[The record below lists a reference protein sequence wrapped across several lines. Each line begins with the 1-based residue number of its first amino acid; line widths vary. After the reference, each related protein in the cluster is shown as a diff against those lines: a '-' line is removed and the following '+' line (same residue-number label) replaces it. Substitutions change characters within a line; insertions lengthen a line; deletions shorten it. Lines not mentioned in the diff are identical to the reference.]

1 MDDKFVEPFKKYCDM
16 LKTYTLKGAI
26 EKIARDRQQ
35 SGSHNL
41 FAYALGKVMTV
52 LLRKQFCDVASKN
65 MAGLVETFPTDFLLV
80 QSIED
85 VCESFQK
92 ALKRCQE
99 PINQE
104 TSVMQML
111 KMEVCLQSILEIG
124 CKTSDILTLQLAQ
137 LNAPTATSTQ
147 PSQPD
152 APKND
157 AEKQAVTIEK
167 SEPKPIPVVKQ
178 SDIDD
183 YNSAL
188 CVAAELGNLE
198 RVKFLCEQGAS
209 VHHRNDEPLMVA
221 ATFGHVEIVKY
232 LCGVGANVH
241 VCSDQALR
249 MASSNG
255 HLEVAKVLVTFGANT
270 GVLDNSPLRY
280 AAERGHTDVVSFL
293 ISHGANVCAA
303 RNYALRMAAANGHL
317 QTVKCLVSHGAI
329 VDAEH
334 NQAVRTAAAR
344 GHLEVVK
351 FLCANGADICALN
364 NEAFHLANQ
373 NDHRAVVDFIQSIKL
388 TAAPSITK

>member
-16 LKTYTLKGAI
+16 LKTCTLKGAI
-26 EKIARDRQQ
+26 EKIARDKQQ

-52 LLRKQFCDVASKN
+52 LLRKQFCDTATKN

-85 VCESFQK
+85 ICESFQK
-92 ALKRCQE
+92 ALKRCRE
-99 PINQE
+99 PPNQE

-124 CKTSDILTLQLAQ
+124 CKTSEILTLQLAQ

-147 PSQPD
+147 PD

-157 AEKQAVTIEK
+157 ADKQAVTIEK

-198 RVKFLCEQGAS
+198 RVKSLCEQGAS
-209 VHHRNDEPLMVA
+209 VHHRNDEPLILA
-221 ATFGHVEIVKY
+221 ATNGHVEVVKY
-232 LCGVGANVH
+232 LCEAGANVH
-241 VCSDQALR
+241 AYQAFD

-255 HLEVAKVLVTFGANT
+255 HLEVVKVLVAHGANSFF
-270 GVLDNSPLRY
+270 LDNSPLRH
-280 AAERGHTDVVSFL
+280 AAEHGQDDVVSFL
-293 ISHGANVCAA
+293 ISRGANVCAA
-303 RNYALRMAAANGHL
+303 RNYALRKAAANGHL
-317 QTVKCLVSHGAI
+317 QTVKRLVSHGAI

-334 NQAVRTAAAR
+334 NQAVRAAAAR

-364 NEAFHLANQ
+364 NEAFHLAIQ